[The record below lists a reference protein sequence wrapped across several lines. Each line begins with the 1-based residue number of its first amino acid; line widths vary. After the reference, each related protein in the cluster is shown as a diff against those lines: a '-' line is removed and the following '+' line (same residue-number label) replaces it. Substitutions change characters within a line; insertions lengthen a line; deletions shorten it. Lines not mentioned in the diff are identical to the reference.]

1 MTVEY
6 KVVIEKIGI
15 AFLLTI
21 VAYFASYIF
30 EVSYLRS
37 YGISW
42 QAARVIISSL
52 VVSFVTIM
60 SLSIYLKPFMDLLFD
75 VLNKRKKSEV
85 RKFIYGRMLEFV
97 VVFVVSLFGLLAYSG
112 KIGIQESITAALV
125 MPVLRIL
132 VWISF
137 HFRFRRPFKKTL
149 VESISDFNK
158 DESKSFEPS
167 EFEKSNIMQAYSVI
181 LITTTIIFLSS
192 YAVGYWASSMLRP
205 SRAFV
210 LDNSR
215 YAVIRDYDGVV
226 IAKEIVEGRIGE
238 KYIYVDSSQNKLI
251 FYPIHVDN
259 GTIR

>member
-158 DESKSFEPS
+158 NESKSFEPS

-238 KYIYVDSSQNKLI
+238 KYTYVDSSQNKLI

>member
-1 MTVEY
+1 MANPMGVLQKY
-6 KVVIEKIGI
+6 
-15 AFLLTI
+15 LTGSGNGN
-21 VAYFASYIF
+21 AGG
-30 EVSYLRS
+30 L
-37 YGISW
+37 
-42 QAARVIISSL
+42 
-52 VVSFVTIM
+52 
-60 SLSIYLKPFMDLLFD
+60 
-75 VLNKRKKSEV
+75 VLN
-85 RKFIYGRMLEFV
+85 
-97 VVFVVSLFGLLAYSG
+97 SLTAADRLTQAQADYVAG

>member
-238 KYIYVDSSQNKLI
+238 KYIYVDSSKNKLI
-251 FYPIHVDN
+251 FYPIRVDN

>member
-1 MTVEY
+1 MEY

>member
-1 MTVEY
+1 MTVNH
-6 KVVIEKIGI
+6 KVIIEKIGI

-21 VAYFASYIF
+21 VAYFAAYIF

-42 QAARVIISSL
+42 QAARVTVSSL
-52 VVSFVTIM
+52 VVSFVAIM
-60 SLSIYLKPFMDLLFD
+60 SLSINLKPFMDLLFD
-75 VLNKRKKSEV
+75 VLKKREKSEV
-85 RKFIYGRMLEFV
+85 RKFIYGRVFEFV
-97 VVFVVSLFGLLAYSG
+97 VVFVVFLFGSLVYSG
-112 KIGIQESITAALV
+112 KIDIQWSITAALV
-125 MPVLRIL
+125 MPASSVLALIL
-132 VWISF
+132 F
-137 HFRFRRPFKKTL
+137 HFRFRRPFKKML
-149 VESISDFNK
+149 AKSLSDFNK
-158 DESKSFEPS
+158 SESESFESS
-167 EFEKSNIMQAYSVI
+167 EFEKSNIMQSYSVI

-238 KYIYVDSSQNKLI
+238 KYIYVDSSKNKLI
-251 FYPIHVDN
+251 FYPIRVDN

>member
-1 MTVEY
+1 MTVNY
-6 KVVIEKIGI
+6 KVIIDKIGT
-15 AFLLTI
+15 AFFLTI

-251 FYPIHVDN
+251 FYPIRVDN

>member
-238 KYIYVDSSQNKLI
+238 KYTYVDSSQNKLI

>member
-1 MTVEY
+1 
-6 KVVIEKIGI
+6 
-15 AFLLTI
+15 
-21 VAYFASYIF
+21 
-30 EVSYLRS
+30 
-37 YGISW
+37 
-42 QAARVIISSL
+42 
-52 VVSFVTIM
+52 
-60 SLSIYLKPFMDLLFD
+60 MDLLFD

-167 EFEKSNIMQAYSVI
+167 EFEKSNIMQAYRA
-181 LITTTIIFLSS
+181 ITLTAAVVFLSS
-192 YAVGYWASSMLRP
+192 YAVGYWASSMIRP

-210 LDNSR
+210 LDSSR
-215 YAVIRDYDGVV
+215 YAVIRDYDGMIV
-226 IAKEIVEGRIGE
+226 AKEIVNDRIGE
-238 KYIYVDSSQNKLI
+238 KYMYIDSSQNKLI

>member
-1 MTVEY
+1 MEY
-6 KVVIEKIGI
+6 KVIIDKIGI

-21 VAYFASYIF
+21 VAYFAAYMF

-52 VVSFVTIM
+52 VVGFVAII
-60 SLSIYLKPFMDLLFD
+60 SLSICLKPLVNLLFD
-75 VLNKRKKSEV
+75 ALKKRKKSEV
-85 RKFIYGRMLEFV
+85 RKFIYGRVFEFV
-97 VVFVVSLFGLLAYSG
+97 VVFIALLFWALVYSG
-112 KIGIQESITAALV
+112 EIDIGYSAIAALII
-125 MPVLRIL
+125 PTSSVLAWIL
-132 VWISF
+132 F
-137 HFRFRRPFKKTL
+137 HFRFRRPFNKMLEKSL
-149 VESISDFNK
+149 SDFNK
-158 DESKSFEPS
+158 SESESFESS

-259 GTIR
+259 EIIR

>member
-1 MTVEY
+1 MTVNH
-6 KVVIEKIGI
+6 KVIIEKIGI

-42 QAARVIISSL
+42 QAARVTVSSL
-52 VVSFVTIM
+52 VVSFVAIM
-60 SLSIYLKPFMDLLFD
+60 SLSINLKPFMDLLFD
-75 VLNKRKKSEV
+75 VLKKREKSEV
-85 RKFIYGRMLEFV
+85 RKFIYGRVFEFV
-97 VVFVVSLFGLLAYSG
+97 VVFVVFLFGSLVYSG
-112 KIGIQESITAALV
+112 KIDIQWSIAVALV
-125 MPVLRIL
+125 MPELRIL
-132 VWISF
+132 VWILSY
-137 HFRFRRPFKKTL
+137 FRFRHPFKKML
-149 VESISDFNK
+149 AKSISDFNK
-158 DESKSFEPS
+158 NESRSFEPS
-167 EFEKSNIMQAYSVI
+167 EFEKSNIMQTYSVI

-192 YAVGYWASSMLRP
+192 YAVGYWASFMIRP

-215 YAVIRDYDGVV
+215 YVVIRDYDGMV
-226 IAKEIVEGRIGE
+226 IAKEIVESKIGE

>member
-1 MTVEY
+1 M
-6 KVVIEKIGI
+6 
-15 AFLLTI
+15 
-21 VAYFASYIF
+21 
-30 EVSYLRS
+30 
-37 YGISW
+37 
-42 QAARVIISSL
+42 
-52 VVSFVTIM
+52 
-60 SLSIYLKPFMDLLFD
+60 
-75 VLNKRKKSEV
+75 
-85 RKFIYGRMLEFV
+85 
-97 VVFVVSLFGLLAYSG
+97 VFVVSLFGLLAYSG
-112 KIGIQESITAALV
+112 KIGIQESITTALV